1 MNRIAGIVLAAVLG
15 ALLAA
20 APAFASKKV
29 ALVVGNSNYAEAP
42 LRNPVNDAR
51 AVARQLRAK
60 GFDVLLRENVT
71 KTQFNEAVAD
81 FGEKLAEGDTALFFY
96 AGHGMQV
103 QGRNYLVP
111 VDARITSEQRVRLE
125 TLDVE
130 AVLDQTTAAKAKV
143 SLMILDACRNN
154 PFERRFRSAGGGLA
168 QINAPEGTL
177 IAYAT
182 APGKVAADGDGS
194 NGLYTQALLK
204 SLAEPGLKVEEV
216 FKNVRIEV
224 ARASG
229 GNQIPW
235 EASSLT
241 GDFFFEP
248 PVEQTAVREALFW
261 DSVKGSND
269 PVELNTYLTLYPK
282 GHFAPIAHAR
292 IAAVEAARA
301 QAAAQAEAAR
311 TQSEAAQRAADAARV
326 QAESARTQETQ
337 AAARLAPEIDRAN
350 RTIDEFRSQSSRQIA
365 SAAGAVPRVFAM
377 INGNFSANVGAGVM
391 GHAPIQAFLT
401 VEEGVFRLTASA
413 HQSTTSLNIRCLG
426 VGVIGP
432 DHSVAPTEV
441 QCISSTE
448 GNFSVTAFGRTI
460 EGDGKPRI
468 EITFETARG
477 RKHDAL
483 FR

>member
-1 MNRIAGIVLAAVLG
+1 MNRLAGIVLAAILG

-29 ALVVGNSNYAEAP
+29 ALVVGNANYAEAP

-154 PFERRFRSAGGGLA
+154 PFERRFRSTGGGLA

-216 FKNVRIEV
+216 FKQVRIEV

-261 DSVKGSND
+261 DSVKGSTD
-269 PVELNTYLTLYPK
+269 PVELNTYLTLYPN
-282 GHFAPIAHAR
+282 GHFAPIARAR

-301 QAAAQAEAAR
+301 QATAQAEAAR
-311 TQSEAAQRAADAARV
+311 AQSEAAQRAADEARV
-326 QAESARTQETQ
+326 QAEAARAQEAQT
-337 AAARLAPEIDRAN
+337 AARLASETDRAN

-365 SAAGAVPRVFAM
+365 SVAGVVPRVFAP
-377 INGNFSANVGAGVM
+377 INGTFSTMVGATVM
-391 GHAPIQAFLT
+391 GHTPIQSFLT
-401 VEEGVFRLTASA
+401 VEEGVYRLTASS
-413 HQSTTSLNIRCLG
+413 HQSNAGMNIRCLG

-432 DHSVAPTEV
+432 DRSVAPTEV
-441 QCISSTE
+441 QCVTNAE
-448 GNFSVTAFGRTI
+448 GNFSVSISGRAI
-460 EGDGKPRI
+460 EVDGKPRV

-477 RKHDAL
+477 RKHDVVY
-483 FR
+483 R